1 MDKFNV
7 AIADDNEKML
17 RLLGD
22 IVAKDAE
29 LEVVGTAKDGVE
41 AYELIKNKQP
51 DVMLMD
57 LIMPKM
63 DGLSV
68 MDLVNRDKEIKKRP
82 SFIIVTAV
90 GQERITSGCFSLIIE

>member
-29 LEVVGTAKDGVE
+29 LEVVGAAKDGVE

-51 DVMLMD
+51 DVMLLD
-57 LIMPKM
+57 IVMPKL

-68 MDLVNRDKEIKKRP
+68 LDKMSKDHTVAGGVKGGGSDP
-82 SFIIVTAV
+82 C
-90 GQERITSGCFSLIIE
+90 RI

>member
-41 AYELIKNKQP
+41 AY
-51 DVMLMD
+51 D
-57 LIMPKM
+57 LIR
-63 DGLSV
+63 
-68 MDLVNRDKEIKKRP
+68 NN
-82 SFIIVTAV
+82 
-90 GQERITSGCFSLIIE
+90 Q

>member
-29 LEVVGTAKDGVE
+29 LEVV
-41 AYELIKNKQP
+41 
-51 DVMLMD
+51 
-57 LIMPKM
+57 
-63 DGLSV
+63 
-68 MDLVNRDKEIKKRP
+68 
-82 SFIIVTAV
+82 
-90 GQERITSGCFSLIIE
+90 

>member
-41 AYELIKNKQP
+41 AYDLIRKKQP
-51 DVMLMD
+51 DVMLLD
-57 LIMPKM
+57 IVMPKL

-68 MDLVNRDKEIKKRP
+68 LDKLNRDHSLRKTQTQEAVIKW
-82 SFIIVTAV
+82 
-90 GQERITSGCFSLIIE
+90 SLF

>member
-41 AYELIKNKQP
+41 AYELIKN
-51 DVMLMD
+51 
-57 LIMPKM
+57 
-63 DGLSV
+63 
-68 MDLVNRDKEIKKRP
+68 
-82 SFIIVTAV
+82 
-90 GQERITSGCFSLIIE
+90 

>member
-41 AYELIKNKQP
+41 AYDP
-51 DVMLMD
+51 DGASRWSAKRDSLLKSLLTSPYIGAKKKLSLLLQRM
-57 LIMPKM
+57 MPK
-63 DGLSV
+63 V
-68 MDLVNRDKEIKKRP
+68 FARIKGR
-82 SFIIVTAV
+82 
-90 GQERITSGCFSLIIE
+90 